1 MLQAHLKACPGFAA
15 ISVDEKK
22 IEFLLSVFFFFFNWR
37 NVIGMIAQLYYFF
50 FLFFLARDFF
60 YKISQILTEV
70 TVKFKVCEKFAEF
83 HHPFAHLS
91 VTSESFSA

>member
-1 MLQAHLKACPGFAA
+1 MIQVHLQACPGFAD

-22 IEFLLSVFFFFFNWR
+22 IEFLLCLFFFFNWR
-37 NVIGMIAQLYYFF
+37 NLIEMTAQLSIYIKKKKN
-50 FLFFLARDFF
+50 F
-60 YKISQILTEV
+60 YKIWQILTAV
-70 TVKFKVCEKFAEF
+70 TVKFKVYEKFADF

>member
-22 IEFLLSVFFFFFNWR
+22 IEFLLSVFFFFFKLEKCNW
-37 NVIGMIAQLYYFF
+37 NDCPVIL
-50 FLFFLARDFF
+50 LFFLARDFF
-60 YKISQILTEV
+60 YKISQILTAV